1 MSGELHEV
9 FRPTTTA
16 KTTNNDD
23 DDNAAPF
30 CSCAILHQQRTP
42 HDISMSNEAS
52 RDHPRRPPAIGSSSS
67 LVGSGAGTPP
77 ALEEA
82 FDDSRSLTP
91 VPPPQDPEG
100 LDPSVDVDVDA
111 EVGGSSGGRGAQIT
125 AAARRAV
132 ISQTKIK
139 FLMDFIRSM
148 DMVVYYYFSYMY
160 FLECVG
166 PLLPFSFTWI
176 SVLPLQ
182 LSSFKVGYLRN

>member
-1 MSGELHEV
+1 
-9 FRPTTTA
+9 
-16 KTTNNDD
+16 
-23 DDNAAPF
+23 
-30 CSCAILHQQRTP
+30 
-42 HDISMSNEAS
+42 MSNEAS
-52 RDHPRRPPAIGSSSS
+52 RDHPRRPPAIGGSSS

-82 FDDSRSLTP
+82 FHDSRSSTP
-91 VPPPQDPEG
+91 DPPSQAPEG
-100 LDPSVDVDVDA
+100 QSPNVDVDVDVD
-111 EVGGSSGGRGAQIT
+111 VGGGSGGSGTQIT

-166 PLLPFSFTWI
+166 PSP
-176 SVLPLQ
+176 P
-182 LSSFKVGYLRN
+182 RPPPN